1 MRLGIETNLSFL
13 RLFKDRMVLN
23 EKQIKFS

>member
-13 RLFKDRMVLN
+13 CLFKDRMVLN